1 MTSKEYMDVKHFVRE
16 YIWRRN
22 EQYILKGHVKR
33 QPTQKRLNVL
43 KVQISNFFPMK
54 GPSKKDDV
62 QKKEFVKDLQLLIG
76 KKNLPM

>member
-33 QPTQKRLNVL
+33 QPTQK
-43 KVQISNFFPMK
+43 KVECFESSISNCFPMK

-76 KKNLPM
+76 KNNLPM

>member
-1 MTSKEYMDVKHFVRE
+1 
-16 YIWRRN
+16 
-22 EQYILKGHVKR
+22 
-33 QPTQKRLNVL
+33 
-43 KVQISNFFPMK
+43 MK